1 MIDRISPTFE
11 LFITSMTN
19 FWQGFRHNF
28 LQQTRKQQK
37 SWLSQTE
44 IQEFI
49 FFSQRTFHSVFYV
62 QRTYYNDFARIHK
75 QGLYPCRKDLDGKK
89 ERCWMPFLGNKAQ
102 SKSLCCSLMV
112 VLSMS
117 RSISRCTIFFLT
129 RGSKASCSL
138 WESTYGLRRL
148 SLEERKMLLLLLLL
162 LMAPLYFVCV
172 PHWNG
177 FLMILIST
185 FCETLLRLNIAFE
198 AFYTPKTKFRFVF
211 VCVFVFEEQC
221 ATLDCT

>member
-1 MIDRISPTFE
+1 MY
-11 LFITSMTN
+11 N
-19 FWQGFRHNF
+19 VH
-28 LQQTRKQQK
+28 
-37 SWLSQTE
+37 
-44 IQEFI
+44 
-49 FFSQRTFHSVFYV
+49 
-62 QRTYYNDFARIHK
+62 TYYNDFARIHK
-75 QGLYPCRKDLDGKK
+75 QGLYPCRKDLDSKK

-162 LMAPLYFVCV
+162 MAPLYFVCV

-185 FCETLLRLNIAFE
+185 FCETLLRVSTLHLKPFTLRRLN
-198 AFYTPKTKFRFVF
+198 TKEGSTEGYEMAAADGFS
-211 VCVFVFEEQC
+211 
-221 ATLDCT
+221 

>member
-1 MIDRISPTFE
+1 MY
-11 LFITSMTN
+11 N
-19 FWQGFRHNF
+19 VH
-28 LQQTRKQQK
+28 
-37 SWLSQTE
+37 
-44 IQEFI
+44 
-49 FFSQRTFHSVFYV
+49 
-62 QRTYYNDFARIHK
+62 TYYNDFARIHK
-75 QGLYPCRKDLDGKK
+75 QGLYPCRKDLDSKK

-162 LMAPLYFVCV
+162 LMALLLFCVCPSLKWISNDPYF
-172 PHWNG
+172 H
-177 FLMILIST
+177 FL
-185 FCETLLRLNIAFE
+185 RD
-198 AFYTPKTKFRFVF
+198 TPPSQH
-211 VCVFVFEEQC
+211 CI
-221 ATLDCT
+221 